1 MWPTYDCQEWKKKE
15 KRSDIKS
22 ARGEVVEPNARGL
35 KKLKIKVKSSLRNKN
50 VRQGSRRLHDD
61 DNIHWGRVF
70 FFIKMKPNLQWFYGW
85 CVVEDDGSY
94 ANKEKTEDGSQIAK
108 SPAHKKIKSKSAA
121 AEADAVVVVQ
131 AVVR

>member
-1 MWPTYDCQEWKKKE
+1 M
-15 KRSDIKS
+15 
-22 ARGEVVEPNARGL
+22 
-35 KKLKIKVKSSLRNKN
+35 
-50 VRQGSRRLHDD
+50 
-61 DNIHWGRVF
+61 
-70 FFIKMKPNLQWFYGW
+70 
-85 CVVEDDGSY
+85 VEDDGSY

>member
-1 MWPTYDCQEWKKKE
+1 MFVKVPADYTTMTTYIGAVC
-15 KRSDIKS
+15 
-22 ARGEVVEPNARGL
+22 
-35 KKLKIKVKSSLRNKN
+35 
-50 VRQGSRRLHDD
+50 
-61 DNIHWGRVF
+61 F
-70 FFIKMKPNLQWFYGW
+70 FFLKMKPNLQWFYGW

>member
-1 MWPTYDCQEWKKKE
+1 MAVGIADFLTIFHVANLRLPRVKKKE

-70 FFIKMKPNLQWFYGW
+70 FF
-85 CVVEDDGSY
+85 
-94 ANKEKTEDGSQIAK
+94 
-108 SPAHKKIKSKSAA
+108 
-121 AEADAVVVVQ
+121 
-131 AVVR
+131 